1 MSSFPDHPLPHE
13 TTAGRDTAPAS
24 WRQIFRRAL
33 EQSTWKRNSHTKPET
48 SDAAVKTTSS
58 FSPSSRPASRAPKI
72 FVGLAVAVLLV
83 ITIPVFLIIR
93 AESGRPHYYRQG
105 KSVVSR
111 GESMLG
117 LNQQGSSKPK
127 PSPYKYTLAT
137 PVTKTSAPIV
147 ITPPPQAHYAAPS
160 AAPQIPNQASPVAPA
175 LPQTANTMPTPPPAA
190 GAGGRVPF
198 TPVVYPARHDKH
210 FGGCSGQ
217 LSLNAAGLNFNCA
230 SDPGDNIQVG
240 LNEIGA
246 VDENGIQTT
255 SGKKYHFTISGMSKP
270 GTQQLFSNWLHQ
282 VR

>member
-13 TTAGRDTAPAS
+13 SIAARNAPRAS
-24 WRQIFRRAL
+24 WRQIFKRAL
-33 EQSTWKRNSHTKPET
+33 EPSTWKRTLHTQPEP
-48 SDAAVKTTSS
+48 SDSAVKTTSS
-58 FSPSSRPASRAPKI
+58 FSSSSRSSRAPKI
-72 FVGLAVAVLLV
+72 LIGLATAVLLL
-83 ITIPVFLIIR
+83 IAIPVVLIIR
-93 AESGRPHYYRQG
+93 AESSRPHYYRQG
-105 KSVVSR
+105 KSVVTR

-117 LNQQGSSKPK
+117 LNQQASAKPK
-127 PSPYKYTLAT
+127 PSAYKYTLAT
-137 PVTKTSAPIV
+137 PITKPSTPIV
-147 ITPPPQAHYAAPS
+147 ITPHPQPQYAAPS
-160 AAPQIPNQASPVAPA
+160 AAPQIPNQASPVSPA
-175 LPQTANTMPTPPPAA
+175 LPQMANSMPPASPAA
-190 GAGGRVPF
+190 GGARVPF

-217 LSLNAAGLNFNCA
+217 LTLNTGGLNFNCV
-230 SDPGDNIQVG
+230 SDPGDSVHVE

>member
-13 TTAGRDTAPAS
+13 TAAGRETAPAS

-33 EQSTWKRNSHTKPET
+33 DHSTWKHNTDTKPET

-58 FSPSSRPASRAPKI
+58 LSPSSRPLSRAPKI
-72 FVGLAVAVLLV
+72 FVGLAVAVLLL
-83 ITIPVFLIIR
+83 IAIPVFLIIR

-117 LNQQGSSKPK
+117 LNQQGGSKPK

-160 AAPQIPNQASPVAPA
+160 AAPQIPNQTSPVTPA
-175 LPQTANTMPTPPPAA
+175 LPQTATTMQPPPPAA
-190 GAGGRVPF
+190 AAGRVPF
-198 TPVVYPARHDKH
+198 TPVVYPAHHEKH

-217 LSLNAAGLNFNCA
+217 LTLNATGLNFNCA

-255 SGKKYHFTISGMSKP
+255 SGKKYHFTISGMSKA